1 MKFLYLFLLIVAGV
15 FSILAIITNSAK
27 YAGVAALALFLAL
40 GLKAA
45 I

>member
-1 MKFLYLFLLIVAGV
+1 MKFLYLFLLVVAGV
-15 FSILAIITNSAK
+15 FSILAILANSAR

-45 I
+45 V